1 MIRPTIEKIDKIIY
15 KLKELQTTIANI
27 EDRPPEF
34 PTCDIKDNK
43 SITIE
48 QFIKAAAGQSFELT
62 KNEKSKMPTNPELL
76 AEFMDLYSPQ
86 KSFEKAL
93 RILPTLSMDN
103 LKKLLN
109 DDIPKLL
116 AIDSISKK
124 EIFPGSISSAGTSCA
139 GPIIR
144 DSDAMHKL
152 KIIQFYVEQQ
162 IKKNIEAAKAAR
174 RQKHVRPLIDEIKL
188 LLFPFWPFLTVW
200 GSWYLEERTHIESAI
215 KSAKSEDLTEV
226 INEFERIKYK
236 LEVESQQSAPQKP
249 AETEQENKDAK
260 REREGLI
267 QPKPPEIFQ
276 KILWIQ
282 KYGRKHWKLV
292 TLAILIVLCI
302 WILSKINLFS

>member
-124 EIFPGSISSAGTSCA
+124 EIFPGSISSAGTSGA

-162 IKKNIEAAKAAR
+162 IKKMMKYPCDEASAAAAAADGGARAPRRTRWSAVFAGLGVLVLLLGIQYERTGSLPSMSEAAMPHEPR
-174 RQKHVRPLIDEIKL
+174 
-188 LLFPFWPFLTVW
+188 FMN
-200 GSWYLEERTHIESAI
+200 S
-215 KSAKSEDLTEV
+215 
-226 INEFERIKYK
+226 
-236 LEVESQQSAPQKP
+236 
-249 AETEQENKDAK
+249 
-260 REREGLI
+260 
-267 QPKPPEIFQ
+267 
-276 KILWIQ
+276 
-282 KYGRKHWKLV
+282 
-292 TLAILIVLCI
+292 
-302 WILSKINLFS
+302 